1 MFRPT
6 PRQRLLAIA
15 AGFSTGITHSLAV
28 DATSLLVYSVG
39 PLHVKPQLSL
49 SERYDDNIFYRAGN
63 AVEDDFVT
71 VVSPGVNF
79 QLGRRDANYILFDYQ
94 FDQLFYLQHSG
105 QNSGDHVFS
114 LNSNLAWKR
123 LTVEGADRVQFL
135 SGILGGTD
143 NLGRRVDRRTYYD
156 NYTIGYALTEKT
168 GIYVAGLFD
177 AVDYEKGTPLY
188 DSNTLRGTG
197 GFAFQV
203 TPKSRLFGEVY
214 YGQAAIDPNGAAVK
228 GPHQEFLGGFLG
240 ARGEFTSRLTGRVK
254 AGYEVREFSDR
265 TPAPSAPVV
274 EASLE
279 QRFSDKTSLTLAYTR
294 RNTVSVQV
302 ARLSYT
308 ADSVSGQLT
317 QVLSSD
323 GKLVGTIGGSFE
335 NDDYEEIGG
344 PVRHNVWY
352 RASAAVNYSIQLW
365 LKAGL
370 IYEFESYHSNQV
382 IDYDVNRVSLRV
394 SVGY

>member
-94 FDQLFYLQHSG
+94 FD
-105 QNSGDHVFS
+105 
-114 LNSNLAWKR
+114 
-123 LTVEGADRVQFL
+123 QFL

-265 TPAPSAPVV
+265 TP
-274 EASLE
+274 
-279 QRFSDKTSLTLAYTR
+279 
-294 RNTVSVQV
+294 
-302 ARLSYT
+302 
-308 ADSVSGQLT
+308 
-317 QVLSSD
+317 
-323 GKLVGTIGGSFE
+323 
-335 NDDYEEIGG
+335 
-344 PVRHNVWY
+344 
-352 RASAAVNYSIQLW
+352 
-365 LKAGL
+365 
-370 IYEFESYHSNQV
+370 
-382 IDYDVNRVSLRV
+382 
-394 SVGY
+394 